1 MGTHVRRLARWARDL
16 TWEDLPPSVQVRARL
31 QHLSAAGSLR
41 ALSQRELAS
50 TLRRAGPSR
59 GSARLVTGGSS
70 TRTAAVRLHAGLG
83 TWLDTDDHLLF
94 GNTSASATAAAWAA
108 AKGHT
113 VGELLTAT
121 VAANEVAGR
130 IGASLFFG
138 PSPAGVQAT
147 VHAASSAV
155 TMGLLEGLD
164 AERLAHALAL
174 ALAMPHRVPERT
186 WLGGGLGKALVSG
199 QPAATAVQAVAMAR
213 DGARGPLDILD
224 DRDGLLGALSWVPL
238 RAAFTG
244 LGAAWLT
251 ETLAFG
257 LMPVHP
263 VNAPSVQAVHE
274 ILMRHVRAADKRLR
288 VNQVDK
294 IELDVTAPTFA
305 LAGMRAR
312 HPGHSP
318 ASIPA
323 CLKTSV
329 GALVADHE
337 LDVAQLEEASLARR
351 HDDIAEVAAKVEVRH
366 DWARTMDLVEHAVD
380 VLQPLLAGVTSS
392 ELRTVAMRAS
402 GVYGS
407 LPVGAA
413 EVLTLLRRRP
423 GRLMERI
430 RYASGNLADARL
442 DQWQYRYGCEVRVYT
457 TRGGSWP
464 ERREVAWGS
473 PGWPWADTQDRVL
486 QKFAGSVER
495 EALAA
500 AAALRDA
507 DPGDD
512 ATGYVDAL
520 LSE

>member
-16 TWEDLPPSVQVRARL
+16 TWEALPPSVQARARL
-31 QHLSAAGSLR
+31 QHLSAAGSVK
-41 ALSQRELAS
+41 ALAGRDVAR

-70 TRTAAVRLHAGLG
+70 TRAAAVRLHAGLG

-130 IGASLFFG
+130 IGASMFFG

-147 VHAASSAV
+147 VHAAASAV
-155 TMGLLEGLD
+155 SLGLLEGLD
-164 AERLAHALAL
+164 ADALAHALAL
-174 ALAMPHRVPERT
+174 SLAMPHRVPQRT
-186 WLGGGLGKALVSG
+186 WLGGGLPKALIAG
-199 QPAATAVQAVAMAR
+199 QPAAAAVDAVALAR

-244 LGAAWLT
+244 LGQAWLT

-257 LMPVHP
+257 LMPAHP
-263 VNAPSVQAVHE
+263 VNAPTVQAVHE

-294 IELDVTAPTFA
+294 IELDVAAPAFS
-305 LAGMRAR
+305 LAAMRAR
-312 HPGHSP
+312 HTGHSP
-318 ASIPA
+318 AAIPA
-323 CLKTSV
+323 CLKTSI

-337 LDVAQLEEASLARR
+337 LGVEQLEAASLARR
-351 HDDIAEVAAKVEVRH
+351 RDAIADVAAKVEVRH
-366 DWARTMDLVEHAVD
+366 DWARTLDLVEHAVD

-402 GVYGS
+402 GVYSG
-407 LPVGAA
+407 LPVGAS
-413 EVLTLLRRRP
+413 EVITLLRRRP
-423 GRLMERI
+423 GRLLERI

-464 ERREVAWGS
+464 ERRDVAWGS

-495 EALAA
+495 EAVAA
-500 AAALRDA
+500 AASLRDTEVGDEA
-507 DPGDD
+507 PGF
-512 ATGYVDAL
+512 VDAL
-520 LSE
+520 LSG